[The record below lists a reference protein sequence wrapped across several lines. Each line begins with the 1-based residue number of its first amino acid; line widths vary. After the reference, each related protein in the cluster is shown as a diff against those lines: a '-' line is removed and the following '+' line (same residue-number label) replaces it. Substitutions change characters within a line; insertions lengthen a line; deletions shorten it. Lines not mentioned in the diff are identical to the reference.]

1 MRQFVNTLAALL
13 LGLGLPLSANAEA
26 PVASIIADDALGSTW
41 AFETSDLPVDPEFR
55 FGVLPNGMRYIVRHN
70 ATPAGTGEVRLVVNS
85 GSTSETAA
93 EQGYAHFIEHMAFN
107 GSTNVPEGEMVK
119 LLEREGLAFGADTNA
134 STSFETTLYMLDLPR
149 NDPALLD
156 TSLMLMRETAS
167 ELLFDQEAV
176 DRERG
181 VILSEKRVRDTYS
194 YRNLTDRLDFL
205 YPGSRFAER
214 LPIGETER
222 LLVADSAALKDLYRR
237 LYTPR
242 NSALVVVGDF
252 DSDLVE
258 AKIREHFADW
268 EPAPGVEDPPA
279 RPYAGP
285 IDPDRKGMT
294 DIHID
299 PALSERVT
307 ASRNSRWV
315 EEPDTQAVRFQRML
329 RQIGYGIVNRRMS
342 RLANSEAP
350 PFRDAALG
358 TAEVYRAGR
367 TTNIVMISG
376 DAGWKAG
383 LEAAVSEYRRAL
395 AYGFSEAE
403 IAEQLANI
411 HTSIENAVALAETRS
426 NSTHTAAALALIQD
440 ERVPTTP
447 QSSLERFEA
456 YLPQITPEAVL
467 EALLA
472 DSAPLDDAMLRFEGR
487 EAPEGGEAALR
498 AAWDE
503 AMAAPVERAMEFDAG
518 PFGYTY
524 FGPSG
529 TIVSDTVDARMD
541 IRELVF
547 ANGVRL
553 NLKRT
558 DLKKDRISYSVA
570 IDGGDMLNTRDN
582 PLATGLVSGLPL
594 GGLGKH
600 TYDEL
605 QSIMAGRNV
614 SVGISSDERNF
625 RMGGTTT
632 PGDLELQLQLLTAA
646 ITDPGYRPQGETR
659 FRGSVKDFF
668 ASKDATP
675 GSAVSN
681 ALGGIVSDGD
691 PRFSVPPEE
700 DYLALDYAG
709 LKADIADR
717 LAQGAIEIGLVGDF
731 DEDQAIALVAATLGA
746 LPAREP
752 DFRSYDDNR
761 HRTFTED
768 RAPRIVYHTGNPD
781 QAQISFL
788 WPTRD
793 DSDPMES
800 MALAL
805 LDRVVQIELTDVLRE
820 KLGQTY
826 APSVRASQSRT
837 YFGYGT
843 FTTSAAV
850 DVADVADARQ
860 AMIETISA
868 LRAAPVD
875 QDVLLRAKR
884 PVEEQY
890 DNALKTNEGWLSLVG
905 RAQSESDRIDR
916 FGTARDRL
924 AAIDPAQLQALALKY
939 LDPEQR
945 LEILALP
952 RPAEQPTAEP
962 EPSAQGAEGG

>member
-1 MRQFVNTLAALL
+1 MRQFVSTLAALL
-13 LGLGLPLSANAEA
+13 LGLSAVLPAHAEA
-26 PVASIIADDALGSTW
+26 PSTHAAGPEVETLW
-41 AFETSDLPVDPEFR
+41 AFEQSDLPVDPEFR
-55 FGVLPNGMRYIVRHN
+55 FGVLPNGMRYIIRHN
-70 ATPAGTGEVRLVVNS
+70 ATPAGTGEVRFVVNS
-85 GSTSETAA
+85 GSTSESAD

-107 GSTNVPEGEMVK
+107 GSTRVPEGEMVK

-156 TSLMLMRETAS
+156 TALMLMRETAS

-214 LPIGETER
+214 LPIGETDR
-222 LLVADSAALKDLYRR
+222 LLAADSTTLKGLYHR
-237 LYTPR
+237 LYTPK

-252 DSDLVE
+252 DPDVVE
-258 AKIREHFADW
+258 AAIREHFIDW
-268 EPAPGVEDPPA
+268 RPAPGTADPPE
-279 RPYAGP
+279 RPFAGP
-285 IDPDRKGMT
+285 IDPHLKGQT

-307 ASRNSRWV
+307 ASRNAPWV
-315 EEPDTQAVRFQRML
+315 EEPDTQAVRFQGML
-329 RQIGYGIVNRRMS
+329 RQIGYGIVNRRLS
-342 RLANSEAP
+342 RLANDENP

-376 DAGWKAG
+376 DAGWQAG
-383 LEAAVSEYRRAL
+383 LEAAVAEYRRAL
-395 AYGFSEAE
+395 AYGFTEAE
-403 IAEQLANI
+403 VAEQLANI
-411 HTSIENAVALAETRS
+411 RTSIENAVTLAETRS
-426 NSTHTAAALALIQD
+426 NSTHTAAALALIQE

-456 YLPQITPEAVL
+456 YLPEITPQAVL
-467 EALLA
+467 EALKGDA
-472 DSAPLDDAMLRFEGR
+472 VPLDDAMLRFEGR
-487 EAPEGGEAALR
+487 EPPEGGEAALR
-498 AAWDE
+498 AAWE
-503 AMAAPVERAMEFDAG
+503 AAMAAPVERGTEIDAG
-518 PFGYTY
+518 SFGYTD
-524 FGPSG
+524 FGPAG
-529 TIVSDTVDARMD
+529 TVVSDAVDPRMG

-558 DLKKDRISYSVA
+558 DLKKDRVSYSIA

-614 SVGISSDERNF
+614 AVGISSDERNF

-646 ITDPGYRPQGETR
+646 ITDPGYRSQGETR
-659 FRGSVKDFF
+659 FRRSVRDFF

-681 ALGGIVSDGD
+681 ALGGIVSDDD
-691 PRFSVPPEE
+691 PRFSVPPEQ
-700 DYLALDYAG
+700 DYLALDYAK
-709 LKADIADR
+709 LKADIGDR
-717 LAQGAIEIGLVGDF
+717 LARGAIEIGLVGDI
-731 DEDQAIALVAATLGA
+731 DEDRAIALVAATLGA
-746 LPAREP
+746 LPAREAE
-752 DFRSYDDNR
+752 FVSYHDNR
-761 HRTFTED
+761 QRGFTADRSPRT
-768 RAPRIVYHTGNPD
+768 VYHTGNPD

-793 DSDPMES
+793 DADPVES

-826 APSVRASQSRT
+826 GPSVRASQSRT
-837 YFGYGT
+837 YYGYGT

-850 DVADVADARQ
+850 DVADVAGARQ

-868 LRAAPVD
+868 LRASPVD

-890 DNALKTNEGWLSLVG
+890 ENALKTNEGWLNLVG

-916 FGTARDRL
+916 FRSAKDRL
-924 AAIDPAQLQALALKY
+924 AAVTPAQLQALALKY
-939 LDPEQR
+939 LDPDAR
-945 LEILALP
+945 LEIVALP
-952 RPAEQPTAEP
+952 RPAEQPAGP
-962 EPSAQGAEGG
+962 VPADQGAEGS